1 MFIDLEDRV
10 LWTETKNEKFF
21 VKSLYV
27 ALELGGVVPFPR
39 SIIWNPCEPSKVGFF
54 FVWEASWVKTL
65 TLDQVKRKGWSL
77 ANRCF
82 LCLID
87 EESINHILIHC
98 TKARVLWELLFALF
112 GVTWVL
118 PLTVRETFLR

>member
-54 FVWEASWVKTL
+54 F
-65 TLDQVKRKGWSL
+65 
-77 ANRCF
+77 F
-82 LCLID
+82 CLGRFMGID
-87 EESINHILIHC
+87 LN
-98 TKARVLWELLFALF
+98 F
-112 GVTWVL
+112 GSSEKEGVVFSKQMFPL
-118 PLTVRETFLR
+118 PHR